1 MSASASDPQ
10 PAADQGRTALAAAD
24 HEVSLLRVVLD
35 HVAEGMAVFDGRFR
49 LLAWNRRMIELM
61 GLDGM
66 DVHPGQD
73 LGALLLE
80 MARRGEFGP
89 VDVHAEVE
97 RRLTHMRDPRPTL
110 EERTRPGGEAV
121 EVRRSPMPDGGFTL
135 VALDISDRRAAEQA
149 LRHNRNLLA
158 MLLDNAEE
166 GVWTIDNELRTTDAN
181 PAMCRMLGI
190 EREAL
195 LGRSIY
201 EFVDAENEAIFR
213 DQVRRRDLGLPGSYE
228 IALRHRDGHLV
239 HCQNNPMPLFDARG
253 HKVGAIGLFSDITP
267 LKQASAELRR
277 TGEQLAAKTR
287 VLSSTFDNLAQ
298 GVLGIAPDGHIEAW
312 NRRAVELLE
321 VPADLLERRPRLR
334 EVIAWQLEH
343 GVFGEVSAPERQ
355 SWLRAAERYA
365 TGADDAL
372 WAATHYQRE
381 RRDGRVVEV
390 QVHSAP
396 DGAQVR
402 TYSDVTERVL
412 VQRALS
418 ASEARFRTMADAAPA
433 FIWEGDATGQPAWFN
448 QRWLQVLG
456 RTLEQAVAEPWSRR
470 LHPEA
475 AARCRQAFE
484 HAVRHQAPFEI
495 ELRVATADGRELWL
509 VDHGIPQRD
518 ANGRFR
524 GYLAYGWDVTARK
537 AAERSL
543 IAARDEAERAN
554 RAKSEFLSR
563 MSHELRTPL
572 NAVLGFAQL
581 IEGDAAARGDTAL
594 GDRVQHILRGG
605 RHLLVLINEV
615 LDLARIESGTLPV
628 RLEPVPIEPLVDA
641 CRQLLE
647 PLAHARGVRLHL
659 PHGGPAAP
667 AAGTLALA
675 DPTRLQ
681 QVLLNLLSNAIK
693 YNREGGEV
701 QLACRVDG
709 EVVRVEVSDT
719 GPGLT
724 APQRERLF
732 QAFERLDA
740 DATAVEGAGIGLA
753 LSKALVGLMH
763 GRIGVH
769 SEPGVGSTF
778 WIELARAEPAA
789 LGVAAVRPAAGPA
802 LPARRDGRPWRVLYV
817 EDNAVNQLLLQSML
831 ARLDGVELR
840 MVDLP
845 EAGLRL
851 VQDWTPDL
859 LLLDIQL
866 PGMSGY
872 ELLQRL
878 RRLPSLAGRP
888 AVAVTANAMADDVQR
903 AREAGFD
910 HYLTK
915 PLVLDELLGVV
926 RRLLLQSEGS

>member
-1 MSASASDPQ
+1 MTASASDPQ
-10 PAADQGRTALAAAD
+10 PAAGTAPAAPAAAA
-24 HEVSLLRVVLD
+24 HEVSLLRLVLD
-35 HVAEGMAVFDGRFR
+35 HVAEGMAVFDGRFE
-49 LLAWNRRMIELM
+49 LVAWNRRMVELM
-61 GLDGM
+61 GLDGV
-66 DVHPGQD
+66 DVRPGHG
-73 LGALLLE
+73 LRELLME
-80 MARRGEFGP
+80 MARRGEFGA
-89 VDVHAEVE
+89 VDAAAEVN
-97 RRLTHMRDPRPTL
+97 RRLEHMRDPRPTV
-110 EERTRPGGEAV
+110 EERTRPDGQAV

-253 HKVGAIGLFSDITP
+253 HKVGAIGLFTDITP
-267 LKQASAELRR
+267 LKQASAELQR
-277 TGEQLAAKTR
+277 TGAQLVAKTR
-287 VLSSTFDNLAQ
+287 VLESTFDSLAQ
-298 GVLGIAPDGHIEAW
+298 GVLSVAPDGRVEAW
-312 NRRAVELLE
+312 NRRAAELMELPPELL
-321 VPADLLERRPRLR
+321 ARRPLLR
-334 EVIAWQLEH
+334 ELIAWQIEH
-343 GVFGEVSAPERQ
+343 GVFGDGTPAEKAQ
-355 SWLRAAERYA
+355 WLQAAERQA
-365 TGADDAL
+365 AGVDAEIDNPI
-372 WAATHYQRE
+372 HYQRQ
-381 RRDGRVVEV
+381 RRDGRIVDVEV
-390 QVHSAP
+390 HRAP
-396 DGAQVR
+396 GGAHVR
-402 TYSDVTERVL
+402 TYSDVTESVTA
-412 VQRALS
+412 QRALA

-433 FIWEGDATGQPAWFN
+433 FIWESDEAGRPVWFN

-456 RTLEQAVAEPWSRR
+456 RTLEQALAEPWSRR
-470 LHPEA
+470 LHASVLQRCCDAFED
-475 AARCRQAFE
+475 AARR
-484 HAVRHQAPFEI
+484 QAPFEI
-495 ELRVATADGRELWL
+495 ELRVVAADGQELWL
-509 VDHGIPQRD
+509 ADHGIPQRHAD
-518 ANGRFR
+518 GRFR
-524 GYLAYGWDVTARK
+524 GYLAYGWDITARK

-581 IEGDAAARGDTAL
+581 IEGDAAARDDGVL

-701 QLACRVDG
+701 HLACRVDG
-709 EVVRVEVSDT
+709 EVVRIEVSDT

-724 APQRERLF
+724 ALQRERLF

-915 PLVLDELLGVV
+915 PLVLDELHAVV
-926 RRLLLQSEGS
+926 RRLLLRAEGP